1 MKKRL
6 AVLLGVL
13 VVSSASFANTNIS
26 NSLNALEQK
35 LQQLEKMEQAQ
46 FAQQEAAAN
55 AAAQKLE
62 TYRKMDATIDERIAS
77 IEANADA
84 SIFNKEFK
92 QKISEYKAL
101 KSDLAKEIA
110 KEEKIVEN
118 FELIKSLR

>member
-1 MKKRL
+1 MKKKL
-6 AVLLGVL
+6 ATLLGVL
-13 VVSSASFANTNIS
+13 VLSSVSFAATDIS
-26 NSLNALEQK
+26 SSLNALEQK

-62 TYRKMDATIDERIAS
+62 TYRKMDATIDERIAT
-77 IEANADA
+77 IEANADV

-101 KSDLAKEIA
+101 KADLAKEIA